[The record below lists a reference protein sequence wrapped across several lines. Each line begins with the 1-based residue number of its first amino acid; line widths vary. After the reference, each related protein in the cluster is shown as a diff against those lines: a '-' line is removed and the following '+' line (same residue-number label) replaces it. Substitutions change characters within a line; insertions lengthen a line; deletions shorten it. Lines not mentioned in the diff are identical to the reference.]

1 MSLRWL
7 DSHCHL
13 DAPEF
18 DPDRTAVIQNA
29 QSHGVAWCVMPAVQ
43 AKDFLSLQKLAQE
56 FHQPFALGI
65 HPLYVPQAQEK
76 DLDFL
81 AQCIEGALVKD
92 AQGLRADTRLVAL
105 GEIGLDFFVP
115 ALCEPAMREKQ
126 EFFYHAQL
134 KLAQKFKLPIILHV
148 RKSADELLNG
158 LRRYVV
164 QGGIAHAFNGS
175 FQQAQTFIEMGFALG
190 FGGALTF
197 DRALQLRRLATEL
210 PLSALVLET
219 DAPDIPPHWLYKTQA
234 ERKSELGL
242 AVQARNEP
250 SELPRIGAVLA
261 QLRGLS
267 VSDIAAV
274 TLANAQRVLPQLHT
288 FEHP

>member
-81 AQCIEGALVKD
+81 AQCIEGALEKD
-92 AQGLRADTRLVAL
+92 AQGLLSDTRLVAL

-134 KLAQKFKLPIILHV
+134 KLAQKFKLPVILHV
-148 RKSADELLNG
+148 RKSADELLKG

-234 ERKSELGL
+234 QRKSELGL

-288 FEHP
+288 LEHP

>member
-18 DPDRTAVIQNA
+18 DLDRTAVMQNA
-29 QSHGVAWCVMPAVQ
+29 QSQGVAWCVMPAVQ
-43 AKDFLSLQKLAQE
+43 AKHFLSLQKLAQE
-56 FHQPFALGI
+56 IHQPYALGI
-65 HPLYVPQAQEK
+65 HPLYVPQAQEQ

-81 AQCIEGALVKD
+81 AQCIEAALTKD
-92 AQGLRADTRLVAL
+92 AQGLRSDARLVAV

-134 KLAQKFKLPIILHV
+134 KLAQKFKLPVILHV
-148 RKSADELLNG
+148 RKSADELLKG
-158 LRRYVV
+158 LRRHGV

-175 FQQAQTFIEMGFALG
+175 FQQAQTFVEMGFALG

-234 ERKSELGL
+234 ERKLENCL

-250 SELPRIGAVLA
+250 SQLPRIGAVLA
-261 QLRGLS
+261 QLRGVA
-267 VSDIAAV
+267 VSDIAAA
-274 TLANAQRVLPQLHT
+274 TLANAKRVLPQLHF
-288 FEHP
+288 FENP

>member
-1 MSLRWL
+1 
-7 DSHCHL
+7 
-13 DAPEF
+13 
-18 DPDRTAVIQNA
+18 
-29 QSHGVAWCVMPAVQ
+29 MPAVQ
-43 AKDFLSLQKLAQE
+43 AKDFLSLHKLAQE
-56 FHQPFALGI
+56 NHQPYALGI
-65 HPLYVPQAQEK
+65 HPLYVPQAQEQ

-81 AQCIEGALVKD
+81 AQCIEAALTKD
-92 AQGLRADTRLVAL
+92 AQGLRSDARLVAV

-134 KLAQKFKLPIILHV
+134 KLAQKFKLPVILHV
-148 RKSADELLNG
+148 RKSADELLKG
-158 LRRYVV
+158 LRRHGV

-175 FQQAQTFIEMGFALG
+175 FQQAQTFVEMGFALG

-234 ERKSELGL
+234 ERKFENGL
-242 AVQARNEP
+242 ALQARNEP
-250 SELPRIGAVLA
+250 SQLPRIGAVLA
-261 QLRGLS
+261 QLRGVA
-267 VSDIAAV
+267 VSDIAAA
-274 TLANAQRVLPQLHT
+274 TLANAKRVLPQLHF
-288 FEHP
+288 FENP

>member
-18 DPDRTAVIQNA
+18 ELDRSAVFQNA
-29 QSHGVAWCVMPAVQ
+29 KEQGVAWCVMPAVQ
-43 AKDFLSLQKLAQE
+43 AKDFVPLQKLAEE
-56 FHQPFALGI
+56 FHQPYALGI
-65 HPLYVPQAQEK
+65 HPLYVPQAQMQ

-81 AQCIEGALVKD
+81 ANCIESALAKD
-92 AQGLRADTRLVAL
+92 TQGQQLDSRLVAV

-134 KLAQKFKLPIILHV
+134 KLAQKFKLPVILHV
-148 RKSADELLNG
+148 RKSADELLKG
-158 LRRYVV
+158 LRRHSVE
-164 QGGIAHAFNGS
+164 GGIAHAFNGS

-197 DRALQLRRLATEL
+197 DRALQLRRLATDL

-234 ERKSELGL
+234 ERETAQGPF
-242 AVQARNEP
+242 AQTRNEP

-261 QLRGLS
+261 QLRGVS
-267 VSDIAAV
+267 VSDIATI
-274 TLANAQRVLPQLHT
+274 TLSNARRVLPQLHT
-288 FEHP
+288 FETP

>member
-18 DPDRTAVIQNA
+18 DLDRTAVMQNA
-29 QSHGVAWCVMPAVQ
+29 QSQGVAWCVMPAVQ
-43 AKDFLSLQKLAQE
+43 AKDFLSLQKLAQA
-56 FHQPFALGI
+56 FHQPYALGI
-65 HPLYVPQAQEK
+65 HPLYVPQAQEQ

-81 AQCIEGALVKD
+81 AQCIEGALAKD
-92 AQGLRADTRLVAL
+92 DQGLRSDARLVAV

-126 EFFYHAQL
+126 EFFYLAQL
-134 KLAQKFKLPIILHV
+134 KLAQKFKLPVILHV
-148 RKSADELLNG
+148 RKSADELLKG
-158 LRRYVV
+158 LRRHGV

-175 FQQAQTFIEMGFALG
+175 FQQAQTFVEMGFALG

-234 ERKSELGL
+234 ERKLENCL

-250 SELPRIGAVLA
+250 SQLPRIGAVLA
-261 QLRGLS
+261 QLRGVA
-267 VSDIAAV
+267 VSDIAAA
-274 TLANAQRVLPQLHT
+274 TLANAKRVLPQLHH
-288 FEHP
+288 FENP

>member
-18 DPDRTAVIQNA
+18 ELDRSAVFQNA
-29 QSHGVAWCVMPAVQ
+29 KEQGVAWCVMPAVQ
-43 AKDFLSLQKLAQE
+43 AKDFVPLQKLAEE
-56 FHQPFALGI
+56 FHQPYALGI
-65 HPLYVPQAQEK
+65 HPLYVPQAQMQ

-81 AQCIEGALVKD
+81 ANCIESALAKD
-92 AQGLRADTRLVAL
+92 TQGQQLDSRLVAV

-134 KLAQKFKLPIILHV
+134 KLAQKFKLPVILHV
-148 RKSADELLNG
+148 RKSADELLKG
-158 LRRYVV
+158 LRRHAV

-197 DRALQLRRLATEL
+197 DRALQLRRLATDL

-234 ERKSELGL
+234 ERETTQGPF
-242 AVQARNEP
+242 AQTRNEP

-261 QLRGLS
+261 QLRGVS
-267 VSDIAAV
+267 VSDIATI
-274 TLANAQRVLPQLHT
+274 TLSNARRVLPQLQT
-288 FEHP
+288 FETP

>member
-18 DPDRTAVIQNA
+18 ELDRSAVFQNA
-29 QSHGVAWCVMPAVQ
+29 KEQGVAWCVMPAVQ
-43 AKDFLSLQKLAQE
+43 AKDFVPLQKLAEE
-56 FHQPFALGI
+56 FQQPYALGI
-65 HPLYVPQAQEK
+65 HPLFVPQAQQQ

-81 AQCIEGALVKD
+81 AQCIEGALAKD
-92 AQGLRADTRLVAL
+92 AQGLRSDTRLVAV

-134 KLAQKFKLPIILHV
+134 KLAQKFKLPVILHV
-148 RKSADELLNG
+148 RKSADELLKG
-158 LRRYVV
+158 LRRHAV

-210 PLSALVLET
+210 PLSAVVLET

-234 ERKSELGL
+234 ERKSEHGL

-250 SELPRIGAVLA
+250 SQLPRIGAVLA
-261 QLRGLS
+261 QLRGVA
-267 VSDIAAV
+267 VSDIAAA
-274 TLANAQRVLPQLHT
+274 TLANAKRVLPQLHF
-288 FEHP
+288 FENP

>member
-18 DPDRTAVIQNA
+18 DLDRTAVMQNA
-29 QSHGVAWCVMPAVQ
+29 QSQGVAWCVMPAVQ
-43 AKDFLSLQKLAQE
+43 AKHFLSLQKLAQE
-56 FHQPFALGI
+56 IHQPYALGI
-65 HPLYVPQAQEK
+65 HPLYVPQAQEQ

-81 AQCIEGALVKD
+81 AQCIEAALTKD
-92 AQGLRADTRLVAL
+92 AQGLRSDARLVAV

-134 KLAQKFKLPIILHV
+134 KLAQKFKLPVILHV
-148 RKSADELLNG
+148 RKSADELLKG
-158 LRRYVV
+158 LRRHGV

-175 FQQAQTFIEMGFALG
+175 FQQAQTFVEMGFALG

-234 ERKSELGL
+234 ERKLENGL

-250 SELPRIGAVLA
+250 SQLPRIGAVLA
-261 QLRGLS
+261 QLRGVA
-267 VSDIAAV
+267 VSDIAAA
-274 TLANAQRVLPQLHT
+274 TLANAKRVLPQLHF
-288 FEHP
+288 FENP